1 MEIITTSIF
10 HLEFKENIEN
20 DIAVHGICFDFYYQ
34 PKLSQIGQD
43 GSVAAA
49 DACLAD
55 SSGQIASEIYWS
67 LVIQK
72 KEWYIKNIL
81 TSLWLAQL

>member
-20 DIAVHGICFDFYYQ
+20 DIAVHGICFDFYY
-34 PKLSQIGQD
+34 PPCKLSQIGQN
-43 GSVAAA
+43 GSAAAA

-55 SSGQIASEIYWS
+55 TSGQIASEIY
-67 LVIQK
+67 
-72 KEWYIKNIL
+72 
-81 TSLWLAQL
+81 